1 MANPRIDSLDAYF
14 DGVLKREAGHE
25 VPESL
30 QDAFYRFVERFN
42 VKSPTASTAAS
53 SLDHHANETNRTFT
67 SFSPTNPFF
76 NTRRS
81 TTSRLLPPPSDLT
94 DWDTI
99 PSRESQINPALIQRK
114 ASQRQAPFLEHLES
128 ESRLWQQR
136 YNKVVDDEAQAVAEA
151 ARDAVLQRHSLLQQ
165 RGGPTRRI
173 FASSPCLEVHLLTC
187 MPPPFPAFPQT
198 PDLARP
204 SRLPTPAAL
213 APRTPPPSS
222 SHQPRLPTVTPSRRS
237 AGREATEKKLRA
249 DYDVLFTAY
258 QETWEQYKAA
268 AKEASTHLMGLED
281 LKVEMMQVLVGMD
294 SMSEEGIEDTDKERL
309 SGTAEPAKAPA
320 PPLQSPRTP
329 RRNEAGG
336 GEAGGGGEEERW
348 RFSEIHAHSGG
359 KRSTRRRG
367 QGSRGNNN
375 NNNSVNNA
383 TRESPEVING

>member
-151 ARDAVLQRHSLLQQ
+151 ARDAVLQL
-165 RGGPTRRI
+165 
-173 FASSPCLEVHLLTC
+173 
-187 MPPPFPAFPQT
+187 
-198 PDLARP
+198 
-204 SRLPTPAAL
+204 
-213 APRTPPPSS
+213 
-222 SHQPRLPTVTPSRRS
+222 TPSRRS